1 VKIKLTAEQKQK
13 MNQIFELIEELSKD
27 KKFMKQLDWANK
39 HYDFEDND
47 VDGNELANF
56 TENLIDTIKNKLT
69 TTRLNPMRYDYFK
82 MQDEDAITLVNCA
95 DRYYQSFRNDENLN
109 QSIVNRDREDLLS
122 IARMIEDNDN
132 PKAIANAMTKLDTFV
147 RDYIPEEIY
156 YAYVN

>member
-1 VKIKLTAEQKQK
+1 
-13 MNQIFELIEELSKD
+13 
-27 KKFMKQLDWANK
+27 
-39 HYDFEDND
+39 
-47 VDGNELANF
+47 
-56 TENLIDTIKNKLT
+56 
-69 TTRLNPMRYDYFK
+69 

-109 QSIVNRDREDLLS
+109 QSIVNKDREDLLS

-156 YAYVN
+156 IAYVN